1 MLPAEP
7 VGDGWRY
14 RVPCSGGCGAS
25 VVVTVEYLDKGR
37 CIECGRMYHGASVA
51 QRPAPGETRRNGL
64 ALGQPGKGM
73 PGHLDPT
80 RLSFVAEPSGWPASD
95 PAPEVTSRDPR
106 PEGAPVDPIAVKRLQ
121 RAAEAAGWPVRVGYS
136 RAQVR
141 TRSVGVYKTV
151 ETIGVWA
158 GAHDGIRW
166 CAMYQRTVGAR
177 TGWKWAD
184 IVIWGVGGPDS
195 SYGVWVAR

>member
-1 MLPAEP
+1 M
-7 VGDGWRY
+7 
-14 RVPCSGGCGAS
+14 PCSGGCGAS
-25 VVVTVEYLDKGR
+25 VVVTVDYLDRGR
-37 CIECGRMYHGASVA
+37 CIDCGRAHHGASVA

-64 ALGQPGKGM
+64 PLGQPGKGM

-80 RLSFVAEPSGWPASD
+80 RLLPAVAPSGWPASD

-106 PEGAPVDPIAVKRLQ
+106 PEGAPADPIAVKRLQ
-121 RAAEAAGWPVRVGYS
+121 RVAEAAGWPIRIGYS
-136 RAQVR
+136 KAQVR

-158 GAHDGIRW
+158 GVRAGIRW

-177 TGWKWAD
+177 TGWTWTD
-184 IVIWGVGGPDS
+184 ITITGSTGLS
-195 SYGVWVAR
+195 ITQLMARFDEQQP